1 MPARFLPQHKTLR
14 AGLYMVLAMACFV
27 TNDSFVKVVGASLP
41 VGEIVWIRGALS
53 ALMIFA
59 VCAQQ
64 GVLDD
69 LSQMASAQVMARG
82 GLDLI
87 GSLLFVTALM
97 HMEIANLT
105 AILQAVP
112 LVVAVFSVMFL
123 GERVGWR
130 RASAIALGFLG
141 VMLIVRPSP
150 ASFTLYDAMALG
162 IVLAV
167 ALRDLVTR
175 VIPAKVPTL
184 IIALANAVFVTL
196 GGLALAATEN
206 FVVPQ
211 AWQIACLAAAALFL
225 GLGYLFMVSTLRLGN
240 MSATAPFRYS
250 IVVFA
255 IISGIMVFGEF
266 PDLLAI
272 VGMGLIVATGL
283 YAAHREAIVKDT
295 SRLR

>member
-1 MPARFLPQHKTLR
+1 
-14 AGLYMVLAMACFV
+14 MVLAMACFV

-53 ALMIFA
+53 VLRILA

-69 LSQMASAQVMARG
+69 LAQMASAQVMARG
-82 GLDLI
+82 TLDLI

-211 AWQIACLAAAALFL
+211 VWQIACLAAAALFL

-266 PDLLAI
+266 PDFLAI

>member
-1 MPARFLPQHKTLR
+1 
-14 AGLYMVLAMACFV
+14 MVLAMACFV

-53 ALMIFA
+53 ALMIFGF
-59 VCAQQ
+59 CAQQ

-69 LSQMASAQVMARG
+69 LPQMASAQVMARG
-82 GLDLI
+82 ALDLI

-130 RASAIALGFLG
+130 RSSAIALGFLG

-196 GGLALAATEN
+196 GGLALAATET
-206 FVVPQ
+206 FVAPQ

-255 IISGIMVFGEF
+255 IFSGIMVFGEF

>member
-1 MPARFLPQHKTLR
+1 
-14 AGLYMVLAMACFV
+14 MVLAMACFV

-53 ALMIFA
+53 ALMIFGF
-59 VCAQQ
+59 CAQQ

-69 LSQMASAQVMARG
+69 LAQMASAQVMARG
-82 GLDLI
+82 ALDLI

-130 RASAIALGFLG
+130 RSSAIALGFLG

-196 GGLALAATEN
+196 GGLALAATET
-206 FVVPQ
+206 FVAPQ

-255 IISGIMVFGEF
+255 IFSGIMVFGEF